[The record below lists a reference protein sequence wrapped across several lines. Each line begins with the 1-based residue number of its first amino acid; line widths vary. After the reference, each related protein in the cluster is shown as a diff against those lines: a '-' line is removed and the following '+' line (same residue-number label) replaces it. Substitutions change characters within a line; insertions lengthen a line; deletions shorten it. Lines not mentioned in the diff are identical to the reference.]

1 MLKLNKSQNL
11 RWGEFYASDSP
22 SLSRVRGRAAD
33 CEHDVDAVGPEPALV
48 ASLLH
53 EWPDDL
59 KALQAL
65 EVSLQTAVAKVDHQ
79 VWLFFLLLVSARF

>member
-1 MLKLNKSQNL
+1 MVSANTIHKICG
-11 RWGEFYASDSP
+11 RGGEFYASDSP
-22 SLSRVRGRAAD
+22 SRSRVRGRAAD

-59 KALQAL
+59 KELQAL
-65 EVSLQTAVAKVDHQ
+65 EVSLSLAVMV
-79 VWLFFLLLVSARF
+79 VVRTSAIPRGRS